1 MVKDSIKRVTVRSL
15 SYGSSFFVGLEVA
28 SSLNRAAG
36 KIGNIRSVPNI
47 CIQNFLADLAD
58 ESFTQIRISISNV
71 NRIHDLDDRQKKL
84 LREGNFYIRKTLKG
98 NLKIIFPL
106 TKKDYPKKK
115 TA

>member
-1 MVKDSIKRVTVRSL
+1 MTKEELGKMVIEKH
-15 SYGSSFFVGLEVA
+15 
-28 SSLNRAAG
+28 
-36 KIGNIRSVPNI
+36 
-47 CIQNFLADLAD
+47 
-58 ESFTQIRISISNV
+58 
-71 NRIHDLDDRQKKL
+71 IHDLDDHQKKL

>member
-1 MVKDSIKRVTVRSL
+1 MTKEELSKMVIEKH
-15 SYGSSFFVGLEVA
+15 
-28 SSLNRAAG
+28 
-36 KIGNIRSVPNI
+36 
-47 CIQNFLADLAD
+47 
-58 ESFTQIRISISNV
+58 
-71 NRIHDLDDRQKKL
+71 IHDLDDHQKKL

>member
-1 MVKDSIKRVTVRSL
+1 MVIEKH
-15 SYGSSFFVGLEVA
+15 
-28 SSLNRAAG
+28 
-36 KIGNIRSVPNI
+36 
-47 CIQNFLADLAD
+47 
-58 ESFTQIRISISNV
+58 
-71 NRIHDLDDRQKKL
+71 IHDLDDHQKKL